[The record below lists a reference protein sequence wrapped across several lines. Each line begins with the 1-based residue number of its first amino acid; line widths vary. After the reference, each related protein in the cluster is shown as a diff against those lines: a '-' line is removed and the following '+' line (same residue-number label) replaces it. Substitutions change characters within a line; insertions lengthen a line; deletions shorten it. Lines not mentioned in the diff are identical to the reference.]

1 MYWSGCQSTGA
12 EMRKYLTVP
21 GLAHRSIQGKQV
33 PVPAPGARALAETQE
48 QAQAQASSTTG
59 GYIRLST
66 CCSATMLSGGRLCCA
81 SWSRR
86 KVSGATERAWGGAI
100 CELGNMLRCNTSLCR
115 RVFELWRR
123 EGQTMVTLWGAGCSR
138 FQGKRGEGPARLE
151 QQWLKRKAKEKSASD
166 GLRYVK

>member
-21 GLAHRSIQGKQV
+21 GLAPLLYTDTGQ
-33 PVPAPGARALAETQE
+33 PGARCQVHAHWHR
-48 QAQAQASSTTG
+48 QANNTTD

-100 CELGNMLRCNTSLCR
+100 CELGNMLRCNTSLCG
-115 RVFELWRR
+115 RVFGLWRR
-123 EGQTMVTLWGAGCSR
+123 EGQTSVTLWGAGCSR
-138 FQGKRGEGPARLE
+138 SRNARGKRGEGPARLG
-151 QQWLKRKAKEKSASD
+151 QQWVKRKAKEKSASD